1 MLAQSAIKSA
11 KTTSDGAFSVTMPA
25 LWNTLPPS
33 LRAVDNINTFKRG
46 LKARLFKQGYF
57 S

>member
-46 LKARLFKQGYF
+46 LKTLLFKQGYF